1 MSKWYIGADTGSKAL
16 AHYAKGASAKDHKWK
31 TRSLRN
37 GHWVYVYNDS
47 KSGDSDSN
55 NLDRIKN
62 QTEQRKSMNAQA
74 ENERNK
80 VAEAK
85 EDRERRSDQY
95 WQERDWAIEGYY
107 KLIESMTGKDIRDV
121 SNFYDVDAKKTKKHQ
136 PGGKEPDSW
145 ATLTDKKTGKT
156 FTVPSFEE
164 YYQIAKKNKDA
175 SNKNAVNGIQQKY
188 AEIQKSQKQK
198 MLKDANNKNTVSSI
212 QQKYGSLT
220 KGNAPVSN
228 TPKVSKEYLQEREY
242 NSRKNVFPEGFKTR
256 PATAAD
262 ADLFKNKSSAETKNK
277 VTISDHGGN
286 TGIKTEVTKKKKK
299 RL

>member
-1 MSKWYIGADTGSKAL
+1 MNAQAENERNKAQEREADFRERYVSALSKE
-16 AHYAKGASAKDHKWK
+16 SAKNPERISNDYRIYDPTIKDDG
-31 TRSLRN
+31 SLGRDVKN
-37 GHWVYVYNDS
+37 RTEAMKAQNRYGEIQKRYE
-47 KSGDSDSN
+47 
-55 NLDRIKN
+55 N
-62 QTEQRKSMNAQA
+62 QTAQRKSMNAQA
-74 ENERNK
+74 ETERNK

-95 WQERDWAIEGYY
+95 WQEREWAIEGYY
-107 KLIESMTGKDIRDV
+107 KLIKSMTGKDIREV
-121 SNFYDVDAKKTKKHQ
+121 SNFYDVNAKKTKNHQ
-136 PGGKEPDSW
+136 PGGKEPDAW

-175 SNKNAVNGIQQKY
+175 SNKNAING
-188 AEIQKSQKQK
+188 
-198 MLKDANNKNTVSSI
+198 I

-228 TPKVSKEYLQEREY
+228 TPKVSKEYLQELEY

-277 VTISDHGGN
+277 VTISGHGGN
-286 TGIKTEVTKKKKK
+286 TGIKTEVTKKKKR

>member
-1 MSKWYIGADTGSKAL
+1 MNSQA
-16 AHYAKGASAKDHKWK
+16 
-31 TRSLRN
+31 
-37 GHWVYVYNDS
+37 
-47 KSGDSDSN
+47 
-55 NLDRIKN
+55 
-62 QTEQRKSMNAQA
+62 QT
-74 ENERNK
+74 ERNK

-95 WQERDWAIEGYY
+95 WQEREWAIEGYY
-107 KLIESMTGKDIRDV
+107 KLIESMTGKDIREV
-121 SNFYDVDAKKTKKHQ
+121 SNFYDVNAKKTKNHQ
-136 PGGKEPDSW
+136 PGGKEPDAW

-220 KGNAPVSN
+220 KGNAHVSSS
-228 TPKVSKEYLQEREY
+228 TSTYKPASSDKSKVISSK
-242 NSRKNVFPEGFKTR
+242 NGSSIKVR

-262 ADLFKNKSSAETKNK
+262 ADLFKNKSSAEIKNK